1 MKRYIRV
8 FVFSLFGL
16 FAVLVAYGQEPES
29 RIDTTRQSREEI
41 QEMYLTYASI
51 VASKHEQE
59 KKEYTARTLIMPV
72 LLDQPFVDG

>member
-29 RIDTTRQSREEI
+29 RIDTTRQSQEEI

-51 VASKHEQE
+51 VA
-59 KKEYTARTLIMPV
+59 
-72 LLDQPFVDG
+72 